1 VRLVIISRTIIM
13 VIQAIVNMAVIV
25 VVVVVVIGAISIW
38 RIIIV
43 MV

>member
-1 VRLVIISRTIIM
+1 M